1 MSNQDFM
8 ARLLQV
14 AQYAQQQQQRIEKL
28 EKAVSSL
35 EQAVG
40 DLHDTVV
47 SLKQM
52 MEDLPSSDKP
62 QPTTLNNAADMT
74 YYLSVI
80 EQEKVRKIT
89 MPSDLCV
96 ALVRL
101 MDRGVT
107 QKALMESGVVTQS
120 KVRGLGAWT
129 AQYTRAF
136 AEVNDLMSVYNNPTS
151 AEMLEK
157 YPVLNNFTNNR

>member
-1 MSNQDFM
+1 MSNPDFM

-28 EKAVSSL
+28 ETAVANL
-35 EQAVG
+35 
-40 DLHDTVV
+40 T
-47 SLKQM
+47 QM
-52 MEDLPSSDKP
+52 METLPSSDKP
-62 QPTTLNNAADMT
+62 QPTTQNNAADMT
-74 YYLSVI
+74 YYLGVI

-136 AEVNDLMSVYNNPTS
+136 AEVNDLMNVYNNPTS

-157 YPVLNNFTNNR
+157 YPVLANFTNNR

>member
-8 ARLLQV
+8 TRLLQV

-28 EKAVSSL
+28 EAAVANL
-35 EQAVG
+35 
-40 DLHDTVV
+40 T
-47 SLKQM
+47 QM
-52 MEDLPSSDKP
+52 METLPSSDKP
-62 QPTTLNNAADMT
+62 QPTTQNNAADMT
-74 YYLSVI
+74 YYLGVI

-136 AEVNDLMSVYNNPTS
+136 AEVNDLMNVYNNPTS
-151 AEMLEK
+151 AEMVEK
-157 YPVLNNFTNNR
+157 YPVLANFTNNR

>member
-8 ARLLQV
+8 TRLLQV
-14 AQYAQQQQQRIEKL
+14 AQYAQQQQQRIEAL
-28 EKAVSSL
+28 EAAVANL
-35 EQAVG
+35 
-40 DLHDTVV
+40 T
-47 SLKQM
+47 QM
-52 MEDLPSSDKP
+52 METLPSSDKP
-62 QPTTLNNAADMT
+62 QPTTQNNAADMT
-74 YYLSVI
+74 YYLGVI

-136 AEVNDLMSVYNNPTS
+136 AEVNDLMNVYNTPTS

-157 YPVLNNFTNNR
+157 YPVLTNFTNNR

>member
-14 AQYAQQQQQRIEKL
+14 AQYAQQQQMRIEQL
-28 EKAVSSL
+28 ENAVADLKAVVGGLSL
-35 EQAVG
+35 E
-40 DLHDTVV
+40 
-47 SLKQM
+47 
-52 MEDLPSSDKP
+52 DKTQQVTP
-62 QPTTLNNAADMT
+62 NGAADMT
-74 YYLSVI
+74 YYLGVL

-101 MDRGVT
+101 MDKGVT
-107 QKALMESGVVTQS
+107 QKALMESGIVTQS
-120 KVRGLGAWT
+120 KIRGLSAWT
-129 AQYTRAF
+129 TQYTRAF

-157 YPVLNNFTNNR
+157 YPALANFTNNR

>member
-14 AQYAQQQQQRIEKL
+14 AQYAQQQQQRIEEL
-28 EKAVSSL
+28 ETAVANL
-35 EQAVG
+35 
-40 DLHDTVV
+40 T
-47 SLKQM
+47 QM
-52 MEDLPSSDKP
+52 METLPSSDKP
-62 QPTTLNNAADMT
+62 QPTTQNNAADMT
-74 YYLSVI
+74 YYLGVI

-136 AEVNDLMSVYNNPTS
+136 AEVNDLMDVYNNPTS
-151 AEMLEK
+151 AEMVEK
-157 YPVLNNFTNNR
+157 YPVLANFTNNR

>member
-14 AQYAQQQQQRIEKL
+14 AQYAQQQQQHIEKL
-28 EKAVSSL
+28 EKAVGEL
-35 EQAVG
+35 EEAVANLMEVLEG
-40 DLHDTVV
+40 FLHN
-47 SLKQM
+47 
-52 MEDLPSSDKP
+52 DKP
-62 QPTTLNNAADMT
+62 QAKTPNNAADMT
-74 YYLSVI
+74 YYLGVI

>member
-8 ARLLQV
+8 TRLLQV
-14 AQYAQQQQQRIEKL
+14 AQYAQQQQQRIEAL
-28 EKAVSSL
+28 EAAVANL
-35 EQAVG
+35 
-40 DLHDTVV
+40 T
-47 SLKQM
+47 QM
-52 MEDLPSSDKP
+52 METLPSSDKP
-62 QPTTLNNAADMT
+62 QPTTQNNAADMT
-74 YYLSVI
+74 YYLGVI

-136 AEVNDLMSVYNNPTS
+136 AEVNDLMNVYNNPTS

-157 YPVLNNFTNNR
+157 YPVLANFTNNR

>member
-8 ARLLQV
+8 ARLLQI
-14 AQYAQQQQQRIEKL
+14 AQYAQQQQQRIEQL
-28 EKAVSSL
+28 ENAVADLKAV
-35 EQAVG
+35 VG
-40 DLHDTVV
+40 GLA
-47 SLKQM
+47 SN
-52 MEDLPSSDKP
+52 DKP
-62 QPTTLNNAADMT
+62 QQATPNGAADMT
-74 YYLSVI
+74 YYLGVL

-89 MPSDLCV
+89 MPADLCV

>member
-8 ARLLQV
+8 TRLLQV
-14 AQYAQQQQQRIEKL
+14 AQYAQQQQQRIEAL
-28 EKAVSSL
+28 EAAVANL
-35 EQAVG
+35 
-40 DLHDTVV
+40 T
-47 SLKQM
+47 QM
-52 MEDLPSSDKP
+52 METLPSSDKP
-62 QPTTLNNAADMT
+62 QPTTQNNAADMT
-74 YYLSVI
+74 YYLGVI

-136 AEVNDLMSVYNNPTS
+136 AEVNDLMNVYNNPTS
-151 AEMLEK
+151 AEMVEK
-157 YPVLNNFTNNR
+157 YPVLANFTNNR

>member
-14 AQYAQQQQQRIEKL
+14 AQYAQQQQQRIETL
-28 EKAVSSL
+28 EAAVANL
-35 EQAVG
+35 
-40 DLHDTVV
+40 T
-47 SLKQM
+47 QM
-52 MEDLPSSDKP
+52 METLPSSDKP
-62 QPTTLNNAADMT
+62 QATTQNNAADMT

-136 AEVNDLMSVYNNPTS
+136 AEVNDLMNVYNNPTS

-157 YPVLNNFTNNR
+157 YPVLTNFTNNR

>member
-14 AQYAQQQQQRIEKL
+14 AQYAQHQQQRIEAL
-28 EKAVSSL
+28 ETAVANL
-35 EQAVG
+35 
-40 DLHDTVV
+40 T
-47 SLKQM
+47 QM
-52 MEDLPSSDKP
+52 METLPSSDKP
-62 QPTTLNNAADMT
+62 QPTTQNNAADMT
-74 YYLSVI
+74 YYLGVI

-136 AEVNDLMSVYNNPTS
+136 AEVNDLMNVYNNPTS

-157 YPVLNNFTNNR
+157 YPVLANFTNNR

>member
-14 AQYAQQQQQRIEKL
+14 AKYAQQQQQRIEQL
-28 EKAVSSL
+28 ENTVADIKSVVEGLSSNDKTQ
-35 EQAVG
+35 QATPNG
-40 DLHDTVV
+40 
-47 SLKQM
+47 
-52 MEDLPSSDKP
+52 
-62 QPTTLNNAADMT
+62 AADMT
-74 YYLSVI
+74 YYLSVL

-89 MPSDLCV
+89 MPADLCV

-107 QKALMESGVVTQS
+107 QKALVESGVVTQS
-120 KVRGLGAWT
+120 KVRGLSAWT

-136 AEVNDLMSVYNNPTS
+136 AEVNGLMDVYNNPTS

-157 YPVLNNFTNNR
+157 YPALANFTNNR

>member
-14 AQYAQQQQQRIEKL
+14 AQYAQQQQQRIERL
-28 EKAVSSL
+28 EKAVSTL
-35 EQAVG
+35 EG
-40 DLHDTVV
+40 
-47 SLKQM
+47 
-52 MEDLPSSDKP
+52 LPSSDKP
-62 QPTTLNNAADMT
+62 QPTTPNNAADMT
-74 YYLSVI
+74 YYLGVI

-89 MPSDLCV
+89 IPSDLCV

>member
-28 EKAVSSL
+28 EA
-35 EQAVG
+35 
-40 DLHDTVV
+40 TVAN
-47 SLKQM
+47 LMQM
-52 MEDLPSSDKP
+52 MEGLPSSDKP
-62 QPTTLNNAADMT
+62 QPSTPNNAADMT
-74 YYLSVI
+74 YYLGVI

>member
-8 ARLLQV
+8 ARLLQI
-14 AQYAQQQQQRIEKL
+14 AQYAQQQQQRIEQL
-28 EKAVSSL
+28 EKSVGEL
-35 EQAVG
+35 EEA
-40 DLHDTVV
+40 VV

-52 MEDLPSSDKP
+52 MEVLPSSDKP
-62 QPTTLNNAADMT
+62 QTTTPNNAADMT

>member
-14 AQYAQQQQQRIEKL
+14 AQYAQHQQQRIEAL
-28 EKAVSSL
+28 ETAVANL
-35 EQAVG
+35 
-40 DLHDTVV
+40 T
-47 SLKQM
+47 QM
-52 MEDLPSSDKP
+52 METLPSSDKP
-62 QPTTLNNAADMT
+62 QPTTQNNAADMT
-74 YYLSVI
+74 YYLGVI

-136 AEVNDLMSVYNNPTS
+136 AEVNDLMNVYNNPTS

-157 YPVLNNFTNNR
+157 YPVLTNFTNNR

>member
-14 AQYAQQQQQRIEKL
+14 AQYAQQQQQRIETL
-28 EKAVSSL
+28 EAAVANL
-35 EQAVG
+35 
-40 DLHDTVV
+40 T
-47 SLKQM
+47 QM
-52 MEDLPSSDKP
+52 METLPSSDKP
-62 QPTTLNNAADMT
+62 QATTQNNAADMT

-136 AEVNDLMSVYNNPTS
+136 AEVNDLMNVYNNPTS

-157 YPVLNNFTNNR
+157 YPVLANFTNNR

>member
-14 AQYAQQQQQRIEKL
+14 AQYAQQQQQRIEAL
-28 EKAVSSL
+28 EAAVANL
-35 EQAVG
+35 
-40 DLHDTVV
+40 T
-47 SLKQM
+47 QM
-52 MEDLPSSDKP
+52 METLPSSDTP
-62 QPTTLNNAADMT
+62 QPTTQNNAADMT
-74 YYLSVI
+74 YYLGVI

-136 AEVNDLMSVYNNPTS
+136 AEVNDLMDVYNNPTS
-151 AEMLEK
+151 AEMVEK
-157 YPVLNNFTNNR
+157 YPVLANFTNNR

>member
-28 EKAVSSL
+28 EA
-35 EQAVG
+35 
-40 DLHDTVV
+40 TVAN
-47 SLKQM
+47 LMQM
-52 MEDLPSSDKP
+52 MEGLPSSDKP
-62 QPTTLNNAADMT
+62 QPTTPNNAADMT
-74 YYLSVI
+74 YYLGVI

>member
-28 EKAVSSL
+28 EAAVANL
-35 EQAVG
+35 
-40 DLHDTVV
+40 T
-47 SLKQM
+47 QM
-52 MEDLPSSDKP
+52 METLPSSDKP
-62 QPTTLNNAADMT
+62 QPTTQNNAADMT
-74 YYLSVI
+74 YYLGVI

-136 AEVNDLMSVYNNPTS
+136 AEVNDLMNVYNNPTS
-151 AEMLEK
+151 AEMVEK
-157 YPVLNNFTNNR
+157 YPVLANFTNNR

>member
-1 MSNQDFM
+1 MGNQEFM
-8 ARLLQV
+8 TRLLQV
-14 AQYAQQQQQRIEKL
+14 AQYAQQQQQRIEQL
-28 EKAVSSL
+28 ERTVADLKAVVDELSSN
-35 EQAVG
+35 
-40 DLHDTVV
+40 
-47 SLKQM
+47 
-52 MEDLPSSDKP
+52 DKP
-62 QPTTLNNAADMT
+62 QQATQNHAADMT

-89 MPSDLCV
+89 MPADLCV

-129 AQYTRAF
+129 TQYTRAF
-136 AEVNDLMSVYNNPTS
+136 AEVNGLMSVYNNPTS

-157 YPVLNNFTNNR
+157 YPALANFTNNR

>member
-14 AQYAQQQQQRIEKL
+14 AQYAQQQQQRIEAL
-28 EKAVSSL
+28 EA
-35 EQAVG
+35 
-40 DLHDTVV
+40 TVAN
-47 SLKQM
+47 LTQM
-52 MEDLPSSDKP
+52 METLPSSDKP
-62 QPTTLNNAADMT
+62 QPTTQNNAADMT
-74 YYLSVI
+74 YYLGVI

-136 AEVNDLMSVYNNPTS
+136 AEVNDLMNVYNNPTS

-157 YPVLNNFTNNR
+157 YPVLANFTNNR

>member
-28 EKAVSSL
+28 EA
-35 EQAVG
+35 
-40 DLHDTVV
+40 TVAN
-47 SLKQM
+47 LMQM

-62 QPTTLNNAADMT
+62 QPSTPNNAADMT
-74 YYLSVI
+74 YYLGVI

>member
-8 ARLLQV
+8 TRLLQV
-14 AQYAQQQQQRIEKL
+14 AQYAQQQQQRIEQL
-28 EKAVSSL
+28 EKSVGELHEAVTNL
-35 EQAVG
+35 
-40 DLHDTVV
+40 T
-47 SLKQM
+47 QM
-52 MEDLPSSDKP
+52 MESLPSSDKP
-62 QPTTLNNAADMT
+62 QPTTPNNAADMT
-74 YYLSVI
+74 YYLGVI

>member
-14 AQYAQQQQQRIEKL
+14 AQYAQQQQQRIEAL
-28 EKAVSSL
+28 ETAVANL
-35 EQAVG
+35 
-40 DLHDTVV
+40 T
-47 SLKQM
+47 QM
-52 MEDLPSSDKP
+52 METLPSSDKP
-62 QPTTLNNAADMT
+62 QPTTQNNAADMT
-74 YYLSVI
+74 YYLGVI

-136 AEVNDLMSVYNNPTS
+136 AEVNDLMDVYNNPTS
-151 AEMLEK
+151 AEMVEK
-157 YPVLNNFTNNR
+157 YPVLANFTNNR

>member
-28 EKAVSSL
+28 ETAVANL
-35 EQAVG
+35 
-40 DLHDTVV
+40 T
-47 SLKQM
+47 QM
-52 MEDLPSSDKP
+52 METLPSSDKP
-62 QPTTLNNAADMT
+62 QATTQNNAADMT
-74 YYLSVI
+74 YYLGVI

-136 AEVNDLMSVYNNPTS
+136 AEVNDLMDVYNNPTS
-151 AEMLEK
+151 AEMVEK
-157 YPVLNNFTNNR
+157 YPVLANFTNNR

>member
-14 AQYAQQQQQRIEKL
+14 AQYAQQQQQRIEEL
-28 EKAVSSL
+28 EAAVANL
-35 EQAVG
+35 
-40 DLHDTVV
+40 T
-47 SLKQM
+47 QM
-52 MEDLPSSDKP
+52 METLPSSDKP
-62 QPTTLNNAADMT
+62 QPTTQNNAADMT
-74 YYLSVI
+74 YYLGVI

-136 AEVNDLMSVYNNPTS
+136 AEVNDLMNVYNNPTS
-151 AEMLEK
+151 AEMVEK
-157 YPVLNNFTNNR
+157 YPVLANFTNNR

>member
-28 EKAVSSL
+28 ETAVANL
-35 EQAVG
+35 
-40 DLHDTVV
+40 T
-47 SLKQM
+47 QM
-52 MEDLPSSDKP
+52 METLPSSDKP
-62 QPTTLNNAADMT
+62 QPTTQNNAADMT
-74 YYLSVI
+74 YYLGVI

-136 AEVNDLMSVYNNPTS
+136 AEVNDLMNVYNNPTS
-151 AEMLEK
+151 AEMVEK
-157 YPVLNNFTNNR
+157 YPVLANFTNNR

>member
-28 EKAVSSL
+28 EA
-35 EQAVG
+35 
-40 DLHDTVV
+40 TVAN
-47 SLKQM
+47 LTQM
-52 MEDLPSSDKP
+52 METLPSSDKP
-62 QPTTLNNAADMT
+62 QPTTQNNAADMT

-136 AEVNDLMSVYNNPTS
+136 AEVNDLMNVYNNPTS

-157 YPVLNNFTNNR
+157 YPVLANFTNNR

>member
-1 MSNQDFM
+1 M

-28 EKAVSSL
+28 ETAVANL
-35 EQAVG
+35 
-40 DLHDTVV
+40 T
-47 SLKQM
+47 QM
-52 MEDLPSSDKP
+52 METLPSSDKP
-62 QPTTLNNAADMT
+62 QPTTQNNAADMT

-136 AEVNDLMSVYNNPTS
+136 AEVNDLMDVYNNPTS
-151 AEMLEK
+151 AEMVEK
-157 YPVLNNFTNNR
+157 YPVLANFTNNR

>member
-8 ARLLQV
+8 TRLLQV

-28 EKAVSSL
+28 EAAVANL
-35 EQAVG
+35 
-40 DLHDTVV
+40 T
-47 SLKQM
+47 QM
-52 MEDLPSSDKP
+52 METLPSSDKP
-62 QPTTLNNAADMT
+62 QPTTQNNAADMT
-74 YYLSVI
+74 YYLGVI

-136 AEVNDLMSVYNNPTS
+136 AEVNDLMDVYNNPTS
-151 AEMLEK
+151 AEMVEK
-157 YPVLNNFTNNR
+157 YPVLANFTNNR

>member
-8 ARLLQV
+8 TRLLQV

-28 EKAVSSL
+28 EEVVGELEEAVANL
-35 EQAVG
+35 MEVFEG
-40 DLHDTVV
+40 FLHN
-47 SLKQM
+47 
-52 MEDLPSSDKP
+52 DKP
-62 QPTTLNNAADMT
+62 QPTTPNNAADMT
-74 YYLSVI
+74 YYLGVI

-107 QKALMESGVVTQS
+107 QKALMESGIVTQS

-157 YPVLNNFTNNR
+157 YPVLANFTNNR

>member
-14 AQYAQQQQQRIEKL
+14 AQYAQQQQQRIEQL
-28 EKAVSSL
+28 ENAVADLKAVVHDLSSN
-35 EQAVG
+35 
-40 DLHDTVV
+40 
-47 SLKQM
+47 
-52 MEDLPSSDKP
+52 DKP
-62 QPTTLNNAADMT
+62 QQATPNGAADMT
-74 YYLSVI
+74 YYLSVL

-89 MPSDLCV
+89 MPADLCV

-101 MDRGVT
+101 MDKGVT

-129 AQYTRAF
+129 TQYTRAF
-136 AEVNDLMSVYNNPTS
+136 AEVNGLMSVYNNPTS
-151 AEMLEK
+151 AEMIEK
-157 YPVLNNFTNNR
+157 YPALANFTNNR